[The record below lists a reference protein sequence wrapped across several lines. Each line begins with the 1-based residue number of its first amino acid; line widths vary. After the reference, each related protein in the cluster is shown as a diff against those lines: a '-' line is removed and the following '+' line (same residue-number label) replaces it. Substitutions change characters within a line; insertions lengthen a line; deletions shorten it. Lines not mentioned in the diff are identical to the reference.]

1 MSQNLILLTNSKNTT
16 PASFDDA
23 SQFTVNFPTV
33 LHLPAHCEMC
43 LGACSV
49 VEATPANVGRIHY
62 VALSNLPIGSQIAN
76 AREGSFSKIIG
87 AFQSEVSTLMP
98 NRWCSLHNTDPISLS
113 SIDVRLV
120 NQDQETEPG
129 LQNNT
134 SLVVYY
140 RQAKMHK
147 C

>member
-16 PASFDDA
+16 PATFDSA
-23 SQFTVNFPTV
+23 NQFTVNLPTV

-49 VEATPANVGRIHY
+49 DEANPANVGRIHY

-98 NRWCSLHNTDPISLS
+98 NRWCSLNNPDPISLS

-120 NQDQETEPG
+120 NQDQETEGGG
-129 LQNNT
+129 LQNKT
-134 SLVVYY
+134 EIVVYY
-140 RQAKMHK
+140 RKHK